1 MMDEIELVRQMG
13 DVPDADDAS
22 YVWAREVFLA
32 RLPAAESAKTPPKNR
47 WRRPAIIGALLAG
60 TAVIGTGVAAATGAL
75 SPSAISANVGRA
87 LAPAQSIVG
96 SVDPL
101 AVPGTILRV
110 TAPGPEGTVLK
121 VFSHNG
127 NANNLAA
134 GSCVTLTLTTAN
146 GSPAPGSSQADTGAC
161 DVAFSGSL
169 AEPLNASEQGQ
180 SLLGPLSQSAEWS
193 SPTGQDYTIEFG
205 QASPGTTTVALAN
218 ANGNVAS
225 QVQVV
230 NGWYVTYLTSSDF
243 TTFDHLEFM
252 NSAGQ
257 VTSTQQLRG

>member
-13 DVPDADDAS
+13 VVPDADDAA

-32 RLPAAESAKTPPKNR
+32 RLPAAEPVKTSPKSR

-60 TAVIGTGVAAATGAL
+60 TVGVGAGVAAATGAL
-75 SPSAISANVGRA
+75 SPSAISANVGQA

-101 AVPGTILRV
+101 AVPGTVLRV
-110 TAPGPEGTVLK
+110 TAAGPEGTVLT

-134 GSCVTLTLTTAN
+134 GSCETLTLTNPN
-146 GSPAPGSSQADTGAC
+146 GSPAPGSSHADTGGC
-161 DVAFSGSL
+161 DVAFAGSL
-169 AEPLNASEQGQ
+169 AEPLSASQQGQ
-180 SLLGPLSQSAEWS
+180 ALVGPLSQTAEWS
-193 SPTGQDYTIEFG
+193 SPTGQIYTIQFG
-205 QASPGTTTVALAN
+205 QAPLGTTMVALAN
-218 ANGNVAS
+218 ADGNVAS

-243 TTFDHLEFM
+243 TTFDNLEFL
-252 NSAGQ
+252 NPAGQ
-257 VTSTQQLRG
+257 VISTQQLRG